1 MLAKIFSAALLALAL
16 SAPAQ
21 AAPGFAA
28 EGEVFELVVRA
39 EPGATLLFLAERD
52 SNAPVEGAALDVE
65 IAGPDVWSGRAAP
78 AGSAGIY
85 AIDWRAGPLPANLTA
100 VVQSMGRDDLILVEG
115 LRIEAPPAAPVPAAA
130 APLGDWRVLA
140 GGGAGLLLLAAFGLG
155 MRLCRGRRTAGA
167 ALIAALSLPSLAFAH
182 AGHDHGGP
190 SVGDAL
196 PPARAVA
203 MSKESQFLLGIRTF
217 RVEAREAADSV
228 RLAGRVVP
236 DPAGYARLQPSQ
248 AARVLADPDIPIP
261 HPGQRVRRGQAVAVL
276 EPTLTSVDLAEQRAA
291 LYETEMQIARTE
303 RQLSRWERIGDAVA
317 RKEVDD
323 ARGDLDRLRKKRAQ
337 LAGTALG
344 REVLTAPIDGL
355 VTDSHLVPGEML
367 APERTAVE
375 IVDPERLR
383 VEAVLHDL
391 SLADRV
397 VGGSAAS
404 RQLPGRVFPLTLI
417 GLGGRIDPA
426 DQGLHLLFSVR
437 EGASAL
443 KLGLPVDVWAET
455 GAASLRVGVPLEA
468 VLDAGGAPAV
478 FVKTAP
484 EAFER
489 RPVRL
494 GRMVGDWAEVAAGL
508 EPGERV
514 VVQGM
519 AQLAAVR

>member
-1 MLAKIFSAALLALAL
+1 MLAKLFSAALVALAL
-16 SAPAQ
+16 VSPAR

-28 EGEVFELVVRA
+28 EGEMFELVVRA
-39 EPGATLLFLAERD
+39 EADRTLLFLAERD
-52 SNAPVEGAALDVE
+52 SNAPVEGATLDIE
-65 IAGPDVWSGRAAP
+65 IAGPTVWSGRAAP
-78 AGSAGIY
+78 AGAGIY
-85 AIDWRAGPLPANLTA
+85 AVDWRAGASPANLTA
-100 VVQSMGRDDLILVEG
+100 VVQSMGRDDLILIEG
-115 LRIEAPPAAPVPAAA
+115 LRVEAPPAAPVQAA
-130 APLGDWRVLA
+130 APSLADWRVLV
-140 GGGAGLLLLAAFGLG
+140 GGGAGLLLVAFGVG
-155 MRLCRGRRTAGA
+155 MRLCRNRAA
-167 ALIAALSLPSLAFAH
+167 PLALALILAPSLAFAH
-182 AGHDHGGP
+182 AGHDHGGAT
-190 SVGDAL
+190 VGEAL

-203 MSKESQFLLGIRTF
+203 MTKESQFLLGIRTF

-248 AARVLADPDIPIP
+248 SGRVLADPDIPIP
-261 HPGQRVRRGQAVAVL
+261 HPGQRVKRGQAVAVL
-276 EPTLTSVDLAEQRAA
+276 APTLNAVDLAEQRAA
-291 LYETEMQIARTE
+291 LYETETQIARTE

-323 ARGDLDRLRKKRAQ
+323 ARGELERLRKKREQ

-344 REVLTAPIDGL
+344 REVLTAPIDGV

-383 VEAVLHDL
+383 IEAVLHDL
-391 SLADRV
+391 GLADRV
-397 VGGSAAS
+397 VGGSAVS
-404 RQLPGRVFPLTLI
+404 RQLPGRVFPLALV

-437 EGASAL
+437 EGAGAL

-455 GAASLRVGVPLEA
+455 GAATLRVGVPLEA

-478 FVKTAP
+478 FVKTGP